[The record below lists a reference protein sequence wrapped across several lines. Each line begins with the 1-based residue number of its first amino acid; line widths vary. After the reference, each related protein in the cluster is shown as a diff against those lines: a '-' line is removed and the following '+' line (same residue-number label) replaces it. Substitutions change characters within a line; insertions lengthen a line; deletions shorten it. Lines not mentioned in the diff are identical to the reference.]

1 MLRSSCFA
9 SMLCNG
15 SVNRLLPTRIEMM
28 ENTPLIRTGIMF
40 SSIAFPFFVG
50 SVGVYR
56 DRCRLRCCC
65 FIVPVVLLDAPR
77 IYPAIRIVPRADRLE
92 RAGRCDAGSAP
103 KVGLGLG
110 SRGWPQA
117 VRVTENRLG
126 RRHSGACCADFPQG
140 IGLSATAGA
149 MILAACSAAVPQQ
162 ARAGPLTSVPSTAPP
177 IGPSPNRRRPVQ
189 SPAISENTVP
199 VVPMGDLLP
208 GSTCTTR
215 LRCLSSRSARSCT
228 LLVRSLTWCSWG
240 KSRWAGAPASAA
252 YGTSAALGRKPSIWA
267 VASR

>member
-15 SVNRLLPTRIEMM
+15 SVNRLLPTKIEMM

-50 SVGVYR
+50 PVGVHR

-65 FIVPVVLLDAPR
+65 YIVPVVLLDAPR
-77 IYPAIRIVPRADRLE
+77 IYPAIRVVPRADRLE

-149 MILAACSAAVPQQ
+149 MILAACSAAVP
-162 ARAGPLTSVPSTAPP
+162 S
-177 IGPSPNRRRPVQ
+177 
-189 SPAISENTVP
+189 
-199 VVPMGDLLP
+199 
-208 GSTCTTR
+208 
-215 LRCLSSRSARSCT
+215 
-228 LLVRSLTWCSWG
+228 
-240 KSRWAGAPASAA
+240 
-252 YGTSAALGRKPSIWA
+252 
-267 VASR
+267 

>member
-1 MLRSSCFA
+1 MH
-9 SMLCNG
+9 
-15 SVNRLLPTRIEMM
+15 
-28 ENTPLIRTGIMF
+28 
-40 SSIAFPFFVG
+40 
-50 SVGVYR
+50 R

-65 FIVPVVLLDAPR
+65 FIVPVVLLEAPR
-77 IYPAIRIVPRADRLE
+77 IYPAIRVVPCADRIERADR
-92 RAGRCDAGSAP
+92 CDADSAP